1 MYLSVIL
8 PAYNEASAIQAG
20 KLAVV
25 ADWLAQQPYAAEMLI
40 VDDGSSDETARLA
53 RPLALRSAECA
64 RLEEAVTA
72 RVISIEHAG
81 KAAAIVAGLQ
91 QARGDVVLLS
101 DMDQAT
107 PISEAPK
114 LLEALQGQT
123 ALGGVAIGSR
133 GLRRAGA
140 PPGRYLLSW
149 GQVVLRQLLLGIR
162 ISDTQCGFKAFKRE
176 AGLRILDHLRV
187 YAPARLGAIRGPSVT
202 SGFDVEFLFVAHRLG
217 YQILEVPV
225 AWSYQSTRRVNL
237 TRDAW
242 RGLRDLVRIV
252 DAARQG
258 QYPPRE

>member
-1 MYLSVIL
+1 MTYLSVIL

-25 ADWLAQQPYAAEMLI
+25 ADWLAQQPYAAELLV

-53 RPLALRSAECA
+53 RCA
-64 RLEEAVTA
+64 RLAEAVMA

-81 KAAAIVAGLQ
+81 KAAAIVAGVQ
-91 QARGDVVLLS
+91 QARGQVVLLS

-114 LLEALQGQT
+114 LLEALQG
-123 ALGGVAIGSR
+123 AEVAIGSR

-149 GQVVLRQLLLGIR
+149 GQVALRQALLGIR
-162 ISDTQCGFKAFKRE
+162 ILDTQCGFKAFRRE
-176 AGLRILDHLRV
+176 AGLSVLEHLRI

-217 YQILEVPV
+217 YQIREVPV
-225 AWSYQSTRRVNL
+225 AWSYQATRRVNL

-242 RGLRDLVRIV
+242 RGLRDLIRILR
-252 DAARQG
+252 AAWQG
-258 QYPPRE
+258 QYPPRR

>member
-25 ADWLAQQPYAAEMLI
+25 ADWLAQQPYAAELLV

-53 RPLALRSAECA
+53 GCA
-64 RLEEAVTA
+64 RLAEAVMT

-81 KAAAIVAGLQ
+81 KAAAIVAGVK
-91 QARGDVVLLS
+91 QARGEVVLLS

-114 LLEALQGQT
+114 LLEALQG
-123 ALGGVAIGSR
+123 AEAACAPLSGVAIGSR

-149 GQVVLRQLLLGIR
+149 GQVALRQALLGIR
-162 ISDTQCGFKAFKRE
+162 ILDTQCGFKAFRRE
-176 AGLRILDHLRV
+176 AGLSVLEHLRI
-187 YAPARLGAIRGPSVT
+187 YAPACLGAIRGPSVT

-217 YQILEVPV
+217 YQIREVPV
-225 AWSYQSTRRVNL
+225 AWSYQATRRVNL

-242 RGLRDLVRIV
+242 RGLRDLIRILR
-252 DAARQG
+252 AAWQG
-258 QYPPRE
+258 QYPPRR

>member
-25 ADWLAQQPYAAEMLI
+25 ADWLAQQPYAAELLV

-53 RPLALRSAECA
+53 GCA
-64 RLEEAVTA
+64 RLAEAVVA
-72 RVISIEHAG
+72 RVMSIEHAG
-81 KAAAIVAGLQ
+81 KAAAIVAGMR
-91 QARGDVVLLS
+91 QARGELVLLS

-114 LLEALQGQT
+114 LLEALRG
-123 ALGGVAIGSR
+123 AEVAIGSR
-133 GLRRAGA
+133 GLRRTGA

-149 GQVVLRQLLLGIR
+149 GQVVLRQVLLGIR
-162 ISDTQCGFKAFKRE
+162 ILDTQCGFKAFRRE
-176 AGLRILDHLRV
+176 AGLSVLDRLRI
-187 YAPARLGAIRGPSVT
+187 YAPAGLGAIRGPSVT

-217 YQILEVPV
+217 YRIREVPV
-225 AWSYQSTRRVNL
+225 AWSYQATRRVNL

-242 RGLRDLVRIV
+242 RGLRDLTRILR
-252 DAARQG
+252 AAWQG
-258 QYPPRE
+258 QYPPRR